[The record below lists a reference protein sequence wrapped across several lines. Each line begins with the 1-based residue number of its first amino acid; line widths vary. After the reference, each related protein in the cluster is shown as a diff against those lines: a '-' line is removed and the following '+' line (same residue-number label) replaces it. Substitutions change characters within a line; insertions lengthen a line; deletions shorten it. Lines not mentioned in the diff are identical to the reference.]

1 MKENIYIQILKF
13 GRDKLESELNHVQLM
28 TKIKKISGKDG
39 YFALEV
45 IRTFFVLEKSGKVYL
60 KGDALFN
67 LIQYERIEE
76 TRKESKRTLLIAIA
90 AIGLNILGILA
101 TIFIHFKII

>member
-13 GRDKLESELNHVQLM
+13 GRDKLNSELNYVDLED
-28 TKIKKISGKDG
+28 KIQEISGQDKT
-39 YFALEV
+39 FAEA
-45 IRTFFVLEKSGKVYL
+45 IAKTFFITEIGRKVYL

-76 TRKESKRTLLIAIA
+76 TRKESKISYRVALVAIVLTLIGTILNV
-90 AIGLNILGILA
+90 IGL
-101 TIFIHFKII
+101 FK